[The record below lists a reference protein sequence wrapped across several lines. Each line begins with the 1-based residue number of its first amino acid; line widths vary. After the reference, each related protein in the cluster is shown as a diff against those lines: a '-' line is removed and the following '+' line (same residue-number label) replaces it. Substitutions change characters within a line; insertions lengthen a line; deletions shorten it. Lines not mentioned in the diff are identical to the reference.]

1 MKKKVCVIGAGVI
14 GLSTAVCIQDRV
26 PSAAVTLIAETF
38 SPNTTSDGSA
48 GFWEPFYPSPIQKD
62 LYRKWGE
69 ETFNHLKRVAHSTE
83 GGANGVHFVSG
94 YLMSRNENS
103 PKDPQWK
110 KDLVIGYRKL
120 TEQDMELHPQYKE
133 GAFYTTIIADQTP
146 YLSWLFRRF
155 RGKGGKVVSLKVN
168 SLMEVTGAYDV
179 VVNCTGLG
187 ARELAGDTDIHPVKG
202 QVIKVQAPWVKHFY
216 MDKDPSDEHKEL
228 YILPGAKSVTLG
240 GSGHV
245 NSWDLNVIKEDKER
259 IFHNCCKLIPSLKN
273 AKILYDWVG
282 LRPARSEVR
291 LELDDRNFQ
300 KCKVIHN
307 YGHGGSGVTL
317 HWGCALDAA
326 YLVHKALSTSSIKS
340 KL

>member
-168 SLMEVTGAYDV
+168 SLMEVTGTYDV

-187 ARELAGDTDIHPVKG
+187 ARE
-202 QVIKVQAPWVKHFY
+202 
-216 MDKDPSDEHKEL
+216 
-228 YILPGAKSVTLG
+228 AKSVTLG

-326 YLVHKALSTSSIKS
+326 NLVHKALFTPSIKS